1 MHNDYFFKW
10 WCLKKVETPLFR
22 GLKHSTAADTN
33 QFVKVGSVDGDG
45 VSLKPEQRLVPL
57 KEVVDGRQSWTRRG
71 ELNRVTPDLAHAG
84 HVLRW
89 GRLYNAYKIYIL
101 TDESRFVSSMLQ
113 LKI

>member
-1 MHNDYFFKW
+1 M
-10 WCLKKVETPLFR
+10 KKVEKSPLVG

-33 QFVKVGSVDGDG
+33 QFVKVGSVDGNG

-57 KEVVDGRQSWTRRG
+57 QEVVDGRQSWTWRG

-89 GRLYNAYKIYIL
+89 CRLCNASMIY
-101 TDESRFVSSMLQ
+101 TH
-113 LKI
+113 